1 MIVKR
6 KDGWYVVSHTT
17 KKNLGGPYQSN
28 SAARR
33 RLAYLKNMRHRNGM
47 R

>member
-17 KKNLGGPYQSN
+17 GKSLGGPYDTKKE
-28 SAARR
+28 AAE
-33 RLAYLKNMRHRNGM
+33 RLRQVKGHAKK
-47 R
+47 